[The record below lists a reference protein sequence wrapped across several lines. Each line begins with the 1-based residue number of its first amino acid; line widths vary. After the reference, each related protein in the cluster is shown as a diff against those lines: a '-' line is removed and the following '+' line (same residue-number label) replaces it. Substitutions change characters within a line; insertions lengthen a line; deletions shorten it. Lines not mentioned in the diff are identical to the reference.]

1 MIPFQAVLL
10 VLIVLLGIFFVRRS
24 RSRLA
29 NRTLSILMVLILVVF
44 VIFPDVTT
52 WIANRLGIGRGT
64 DFLFYTFAL
73 FVLYTLGLIAI
84 RMREQ
89 DRKLT
94 QITRSLAIRD
104 ARSPLPAAVQTP
116 DNEANPGPL
125 SAVEASAVEVK
136 ASQPGTLE

>member
-10 VLIVLLGIFFVRRS
+10 VLILLLGIFFVRRS

-29 NRTLSILMVLILVVF
+29 NRTLSILMALILAVF
-44 VIFPDVTT
+44 VIFPDLTT
-52 WIANRLGIGRGT
+52 WIANQLGIGRGT

-73 FVLYTLGLIAI
+73 FVLYILGLIAI

-104 ARSPLPAAVQTP
+104 ARSPLPAAAQSPQDKATP
-116 DNEANPGPL
+116 GTL
-125 SAVEASAVEVK
+125 SAVEASAAEVK
-136 ASQPGTLE
+136 TSYPDASE

>member
-10 VLIVLLGIFFVRRS
+10 VLILLLGFYFVRRS

-29 NRTLSILMVLILVVF
+29 NRTLSILMALILAVF

-52 WIANRLGIGRGT
+52 WIANQLGVGRGT

-73 FVLYTLGLIAI
+73 FVLYTLGLIAV

-104 ARSPLPAAVQTP
+104 ARSPLPATLQGLQDET
-116 DNEANPGPL
+116 DPGRL
-125 SAVEASAVEVK
+125 NAVEASPAEVK
-136 ASQPGTLE
+136 TSHQGASE